1 MADPEETFKVTDR
14 RRRDDAAD
22 PAPRPAPPP
31 SASRPVAPPPSA
43 SEPPEVTARR
53 PSEAPRPSEATAEAG
68 TDRSLAG
75 LFMMLA
81 SSAVVGMG
89 AAPDPLTGQIH
100 RDLEQAADAIELLIL
115 LREKTQGNRTPEE
128 TRILDQLIY
137 DLQLRYVSARKVAG

>member
-1 MADPEETFKVTDR
+1 MTQPEEDFKITDR

-22 PAPRPAPPP
+22 EGGRPASSTAP
-31 SASRPVAPPPSA
+31 SAARAAPTP
-43 SEPPEVTARR
+43 AR
-53 PSEAPRPSEATAEAG
+53 SEATAASD
-68 TDRSLAG
+68 TDRSLVG

-81 SSAVVGMG
+81 SSAVVAMG
-89 AAPDPLTGQIH
+89 AAPDPLTGQVR

-128 TRILDQLIY
+128 TRVLDEVIY